1 MFVAVKGMD
10 FILAT

>member
-1 MFVAVKGMD
+1 MFVAVKQMD